1 MFARILGAAVV
12 LAAAA
17 ALLVAGWPQLFGLQ
31 QTAGVAQVVALRGV
45 AASAATIAL
54 ILFVV
59 IALLSRGARRFFA
72 SLAVVLLAFIGLT
85 AAVLGTRGI
94 GNPGM
99 PTAAEADVTVLAW
112 NTLGDAPGPSAVATL
127 IAESGADVVA
137 LPETTW
143 TFADEVVTLLAAD
156 GIEMQTFTAA
166 YDQISRAR
174 STTLLVSTALGEYTA
189 DLSAP
194 TTSQLPSV
202 VAVPVDGSGPT
213 LIALHAVAPIEG
225 EMVSWRADLQWM
237 AEQCADPN
245 VIIAGDANSTV
256 DHWAGLTTADGAA
269 IGGCVDAAVATG
281 NGAVGTWPTAVPP
294 LLGSPIDHVLA
305 GPDWSA
311 TGFRVIGSHDGH
323 GSDHRP
329 VLAQLTPALAP

>member
-1 MFARILGAAVV
+1 MFARILGGALV

-31 QTAGVAQVVALRGV
+31 QAAGVAQVVALRGI
-45 AASAATIAL
+45 AASVAVVAL

-94 GNPGM
+94 GSPGM
-99 PTAAEADVTVLAW
+99 PTAADGDVTVLAW

-127 IAESGADVVA
+127 IAETGADVVS

-143 TFADEVVTLLAAD
+143 EYAGEVVDLLAD
-156 GIEMQTFTAA
+156 QGIVMQRFTAA
-166 YDQISRAR
+166 YDQISKAR
-174 STTLLVSTALGEYTA
+174 STTLLVSADLGEYEA
-189 DLSAP
+189 DLGEP

-202 VAVPVDGSGPT
+202 VATPVDGTGPT
-213 LIALHAVAPIEG
+213 LVAVHAVAPIEG
-225 EMVSWRADLQWM
+225 EMAGWRADLDWIAQ
-237 AEQCADPN
+237 QCAAPD
-245 VIIAGDANSTV
+245 VIVAGDMNSTL
-256 DHWAGLTTADGAA
+256 DHWAGLGTGDGAA
-269 IGGCVDAAVATG
+269 IGACLDAAVETG
-281 NGAVGTWPTAVPP
+281 NGAVGTWPTMLPP
-294 LLGSPIDHVLA
+294 LLGSPIDHVVA
-305 GPDWSA
+305 GPAWS
-311 TGFRVIGSHDGH
+311 TLGFRVIGSHDGH

-329 VLAQLTPALAP
+329 ILALLTPVLEQ